1 MTSLSPAALKSIRVH
16 YARVLSQ
23 RHACLLSR
31 HMRRPNAINL
41 LSIVSRHKIPE
52 FCHFKLFFCIRRQ
65 KNVRNLLGA
74 YRIIVS
80 LFSDDLVAVFGR
92 RGSLSSLING
102 NENTKCK
109 HTTFSN
115 ARARTRINSLLSL
128 F

>member
-1 MTSLSPAALKSIRVH
+1 
-16 YARVLSQ
+16 
-23 RHACLLSR
+23 
-31 HMRRPNAINL
+31 MRRPNAINL

-102 NENTKCK
+102 NENT
-109 HTTFSN
+109 S
-115 ARARTRINSLLSL
+115 ASIQLSQTQEL
-128 F
+128 EQGSILYCPCSKSVLSEV